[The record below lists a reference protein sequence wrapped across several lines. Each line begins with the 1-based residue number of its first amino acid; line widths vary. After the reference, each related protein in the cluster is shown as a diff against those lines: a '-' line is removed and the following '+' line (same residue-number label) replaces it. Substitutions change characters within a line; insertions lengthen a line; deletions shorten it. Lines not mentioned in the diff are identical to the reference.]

1 MESQL
6 LLTPIDAAIRL
17 SIGRTAIYELIATG
31 ELESFKIGRSRR
43 IPTAA
48 VEAYVELLREQSRSE
63 VDAKGDLSR

>member
-6 LLTPIDAAIRL
+6 LLTPNDAAIRL

-43 IPTAA
+43 IPSAA
-48 VEAYVELLREQSRSE
+48 VESYVERLREQARAE
-63 VDAKGDLSR
+63 VDANGDLNR